1 MRRVHPADRERL
13 EAAFKASAEST
24 SPCSIEHRIVM
35 EGGGV
40 KHVEERWQVFLDAR
54 GAPVRAVGTCR
65 DITAEVQTQE
75 KMASQLD
82 ELRRWQAT
90 MLGREAR
97 NQELKR
103 EINELCRKLG
113 QPIRYPSQDM
123 PPL

>member
-1 MRRVHPADRERL
+1 M
-13 EAAFKASAEST
+13 
-24 SPCSIEHRIVM
+24 
-35 EGGGV
+35 
-40 KHVEERWQVFLDAR
+40 
-54 GAPVRAVGTCR
+54 GTCR

-75 KMASQLD
+75 KMAAQLD

-103 EINELCRKLG
+103 EVNELCRKLSE
-113 QPIRYPSQDM
+113 PIRYPSQDL